1 MFDALSKLLFKK
13 KWNRDHS
20 HLPHLNDREMEH
32 YLRTSARVN
41 KHLPRDIQIKKA
53 AEMAADDY
61 SGDGIHF

>member
-1 MFDALSKLLFKK
+1 MFGALSKLLFKK
-13 KWNRDHS
+13 KWSRDHS
-20 HLPHLNDREMEH
+20 HLPHLNDREMEY

-61 SGDGIHF
+61 SGEGIHY